1 MYSKLEVN
9 KYGDDERYFEYV
21 ILPALSIGFITTIVL
36 YYIFIKY
43 ILYHEFMALSKWNK
57 FKELTYRFI
66 SYWLAISCLIY
77 FCLFDL
83 GFNIWLKK
91 SAQKNPVDIIEYPI
105 SYFIKGGLTSSDKI
119 EFKANGRDEHIDI
132 DSKEFDK
139 IKEKTP
145 KEYYLRLLT
154 RKTDWNY
161 YIIEDWTIEK
171 KSDSIESD

>member
-9 KYGDDERYFEYV
+9 KYGDDKRYFEYV

-36 YYIFIKY
+36 YYIFIKH

-83 GFNIWLKK
+83 GFNLWLKK
-91 SAQKNPVDIIEYPI
+91 SAQKNPCRYHRI
-105 SYFIKGGLTSSDKI
+105 SYYIFYQRWINIK
-119 EFKANGRDEHIDI
+119 
-132 DSKEFDK
+132 
-139 IKEKTP
+139 
-145 KEYYLRLLT
+145 
-154 RKTDWNY
+154 
-161 YIIEDWTIEK
+161 
-171 KSDSIESD
+171 